1 MLWGP
6 GLNVVGI
13 FFGVVLSTLPFSF
26 PVAFPQNPGWEFYL
40 SCFCHVALALLLQ
53 LNYQKLTR
61 DRSWAT
67 QILLW
72 KFEIWNLV
80 VDRAESY
87 Q

>member
-1 MLWGP
+1 METWFECCGHLFWGSAKYIA
-6 GLNVVGI
+6 I
-13 FFGVVLSTLPFSF
+13 FF
-26 PVAFPQNPGWEFYL
+26 PVGFPQNPGWEFYL

-61 DRSWAT
+61 DQSWAT
-67 QILLW
+67 QILFW

-87 Q
+87 